1 MIGAAQAAPYIV
13 GVLGVGGVAVWASG
27 KRELVR
33 RWFSWVMI
41 APVVGCAHY
50 LGAPGIAALAAAI
63 ALVAMVEYGRAARL
77 GLPETVVAASVV
89 AGAPLVA
96 WLMPDVLWRFLL
108 VGTLAAMLVPVLAGD
123 ERDGARRAAFAVFG
137 MAWLAGLTGLVL
149 LGPTAFSLC
158 VAVAVADVGAW
169 FGGRLL
175 VGPPLSPLSPAK
187 RWGGVLGG
195 AATGLTVLAL
205 FGALTP
211 ALAIAVVVAAP
222 LGDLLESMIKRGAG
236 VKDTGGWL
244 PGMGGL
250 LDRIDSLLL
259 ALPVAVVLS

>member
-13 GVLGVGGVAVWASG
+13 GVLGVGGIAVWASG

-33 RWFSWVMI
+33 RWRSWVMI

-50 LGAPGIAALAAAI
+50 LGAPGIAVLAAAL
-63 ALVAMVEYGRAARL
+63 ALVAMVEFGRTARL
-77 GLPETVVAASVV
+77 GRPETIVAAVV
-89 AGAPLVA
+89 TAAAPITA
-96 WLMPDVLWRFLL
+96 WLAADFLWRLL
-108 VGTLAAMLVPVLAGD
+108 LLGAVAVVLVPVLAGD
-123 ERDGARRAAFAVFG
+123 EHDGARQAAFSVYG
-137 MAWLAGLTGLVL
+137 TAWLAGLSGLVL
-149 LGPTAFSLC
+149 LGPAAFALC

-169 FGGRLL
+169 CGGRLL
-175 VGPPLSPLSPAK
+175 GGPPLSPLSPAK

-195 AATGLTVLAL
+195 AAAGLTVLAL

-236 VKDTGGWL
+236 AKDTGGWL